1 MTTPTPL
8 TLGWIGLGTMGAPMA
23 GHLVRACYTVQAYN
37 RSSERANQ
45 WQQRFPDGERVNSAE
60 EAAAGADIL
69 FTCIGGDHDLRQI
82 AARVLPHLKPDSIW
96 VDHSTTSATVAREIA
111 EQASAL
117 GVHFVDAPVSGGQA
131 GAENGTLAVMIGCPE
146 SLFPRLEPVLAAYA
160 KRAVRIGDVGAGQ
173 LTKMVNQICFT
184 GVVAGLAEGL
194 FFAERNGLDVSA
206 VLSVISQGAAQ
217 SWQMDNRAMTM
228 LRGEYNFGFAV
239 DWVRKDLDIV
249 LAQAQQAGIT
259 LPGVELI
266 NEWYAELQQLGH
278 GRSDTSAL
286 LERLRHHSTADR
298 SFNCDPL

>member
-1 MTTPTPL
+1 MNTPTAPL
-8 TLGWIGLGTMGAPMA
+8 TLGWIGLGTMGGPMA
-23 GHLVRACYTVQAYN
+23 GHLVRAGHTVQAFN
-37 RSSERANQ
+37 RSNERATL
-45 WQQRFPDGERVNSAE
+45 WQQRFPGGERVNSAE

-82 AARVLPHLKPDSIW
+82 ATRVLPHMKPDSVW

-111 EQASAL
+111 AQAREL

-131 GAENGTLAVMIGCPE
+131 GAENGVLAVMIGCE
-146 SLFPRLEPVLAAYA
+146 ENVFPRIEPVLPAYA
-160 KRAVRIGDVGAGQ
+160 KRAVRIGDVGTGQ

-184 GVVAGLAEGL
+184 GAVAGLAEGL
-194 FFAERNGLDVSA
+194 FFAERNGLDVPA

-217 SWQMDNRAMTM
+217 SWQMDNRAQTM

-249 LAQAQQAGIT
+249 LAQAQQAGIA
-259 LPGVELI
+259 LPGAEMI

-286 LERLRHHSTADR
+286 LERLRHHSTAD
-298 SFNCDPL
+298 